1 MFILYFSQH
10 TKSFKSRSINYISIK
25 INILI
30 RQRFLLTFYNS
41 EKKMIFLFKCP
52 TTRSIFKPGSV
63 LTRNMTRPAP
73 FLQLGFLLFPIIVI
87 AQLEPFTNLDKTTKR
102 NGIYWNLHKLP
113 CTTWYSYPFLLD
125 IKVTNRVACS
135 KRSDQTLLIYNTR
148 ARRSEGQI
156 YLRDLILVPNL

>member
-1 MFILYFSQH
+1 MSFPCIPLSMFSRKKPKHPKNRLIPIHDQN
-10 TKSFKSRSINYISIK
+10 FKS
-25 INILI
+25 
-30 RQRFLLTFYNS
+30 
-41 EKKMIFLFKCP
+41 P

-63 LTRNMTRPAP
+63 LTRDMTRPAP

-87 AQLEPFTNLDKTTKR
+87 AQLEPFTNLNKTTKR
-102 NGIYWNLHKLP
+102 NGIYWNLHELP